1 MSNILYICLYQK
13 RKLYIVSSLFHK
25 SFRCKNCKDCE
36 TQSPLFRH
44 LSDQELEMVN
54 GSRYEVSYRTGETV
68 IKQGTDSTHVIT
80 LTSGLAK
87 IYIEGFFN
95 RNLILRIAKPPE
107 MFGGPGFH
115 TDGRHHYTVTAVS
128 DCTCCYMD
136 GKLFRHL
143 VETNIR
149 FANELIRKINYHE
162 IHSFEKLISLTQ
174 KQVPGRV
181 AEMLLYLQ
189 KDIYCSNPF
198 SLTLSRQDLA
208 EMTGLSKESVIRILK
223 EFKDEGL
230 IESQGDNVEIR
241 NYETLQRIAIA
252 G

>member
-1 MSNILYICLYQK
+1 MFNTK
-13 RKLYIVSSLFHK
+13 NEAEKLSSLFHK

-36 TQSPLFRH
+36 IQSPLFRK
-44 LSDQELEMVN
+44 LSEQELEMVN
-54 GSRYEVSYRTGETV
+54 GSRYEVSYRSGETI
-68 IKQGTDSTHVIT
+68 IKQGTDNTHIIT
-80 LTSGLAK
+80 LTSGFAK
-87 IYIEGFFN
+87 LYIEGLFN

-107 MFGGPGFH
+107 MFWGPGLN
-115 TDGRHHYTVTAVS
+115 TDGRNHYTVTAVS

-136 GKLFRHL
+136 GKLFQKL
-143 VETNIR
+143 IGTNIG
-149 FANELIRKINYHE
+149 FANELIRKINHHE
-162 IHSFEKLISLTQ
+162 ILSYEKLISLTQ

-189 KDIYCSNPF
+189 KEIYNANPF
-198 SLTLSRQDLA
+198 HLNLSRQDLA

-230 IESQGDNVEIR
+230 IESQGDSVEIR